1 VPEEVGFRIDSS
13 EKMIKVDFE
22 EKSNY
27 ISRISE
33 YAPLYI
39 IEDKPNLFKTWTSLT
54 TLKPEN
60 CVLGLNSG
68 KELAILSYAMI
79 VEKTPI
85 VIFIGGDLT
94 AFKLLVID
102 SLLNLVD
109 EIWLVGRFGMY
120 FKMYNEK
127 LDYFCGLHLDDFK
140 KKIIE
145 KIYKNIMDMNIIKSM
160 PKSLQVDLKIAEIC
174 IPCDVF
180 YADLSN
186 ENEEIEIP
194 DSSTPE
200 FIEFI
205 KNNQIYHN
213 FLSEQETK
221 EFEEIENELCL
232 KEEKERLFKQQQQK
246 EKENQE
252 NEDEEYE
259 DKNEEEII
267 LSEKK
272 NASIHEIQN
281 TITSEN
287 LVPVTSPDKKEEKIE
302 EKPKDL
308 QKENQYFIDYGVLTR
323 KKLVRSIKNCKKL
336 IWIDCLCPNENEN
349 FNETNFEVS
358 KFLCSYQ
365 EEKKHIIK
373 KENGEGAHNFNED
386 KIIFTFGKE
395 LEEKLNFFD
404 LIDPSEIK
412 PLSQKEENEETKS
425 QFIENNEKNE
435 ENKSQ
440 TSGQDN
446 VQQYKRNNMA
456 LICDFFAKDS
466 EYACKILSGRYPYGN
481 IISY

>member
-1 VPEEVGFRIDSS
+1 
-13 EKMIKVDFE
+13 MKVDFE

-27 ISRISE
+27 IARISE

-54 TLKPEN
+54 TLKPES

-68 KELAILSYAMI
+68 KELAILSYSMI
-79 VEKTPI
+79 VEKQPI

-94 AFKLLVID
+94 AFKLLAID

-127 LDYFCGLHLDDFK
+127 LDNFCGLHLDDFK

-160 PKSLQVDLKIAEIC
+160 PKSLQANLKIAEIC

-194 DSSTPE
+194 ESSTPE

-213 FLSEQETK
+213 FLSQQESK
-221 EFEEIENELCL
+221 DFEEKENELCL
-232 KEEKERLFKQQQQK
+232 KEEQEQALKKQQK
-246 EKENQE
+246 EKETKE

-259 DKNEEEII
+259 EKNEEEIMI
-267 LSEKK
+267 SEKK
-272 NASIHEIQN
+272 NASVHDIQN

-287 LVPVTSPDKKEEKIE
+287 LVSAPNLEKKEEKIE
-302 EKPKDL
+302 EKPKNL

-323 KKLVRSIKNCKKL
+323 RKLIRSIKNCKKL

-349 FNETNFEVS
+349 FNQTNFEVS

-365 EEKKHIIK
+365 EEKKNAIQR
-373 KENGEGAHNFNED
+373 ENGDGAHNFNED
-386 KIIFTFGKE
+386 KIIFAFGKE
-395 LEEKLNFFD
+395 LDERLNTFD

-440 TSGQDN
+440 TSGQGN
-446 VQQYKRNNMA
+446 IQQYKRNNIA

-466 EYACKILSGRYPYGN
+466 EYVCKILSGRYPYGK
-481 IISY
+481 IISH